1 MILLWLAQQAGVVPV
16 RKFIDFLQ
24 LAGRSIIH
32 RRMRSWLT
40 VIGVFIGITAVVALI
55 SIGLG
60 LDKTIKEQVSGVFG
74 VDNFIIMNEST
85 FGPGAHGGTADEYA
99 LDLDLLKS
107 IEGVKVAAALR
118 ERTGFVQ
125 GQPDEDGNTLQ
136 GFLPVMG
143 LSPEL
148 MTEFE
153 SFTGDLVPMPGGRLF
168 EPGDVEVAVL
178 DYEISQRL
186 GVGVGDTIL
195 VAGDG
200 SSELNLTIIGIMA
213 PPEEEADDSGGGFGM
228 QFSAGSDGSTIS
240 VPYDTMDLL
249 WGPADDV
256 LVTLV
261 RTEPGYDVD
270 DVADRAEDALN
281 ARGSEISAV
290 TYADISSAIGSM
302 MTAISGFLAGIAGI
316 SLLVGGV
323 GVMNTMFTSVLER
336 TKEIGVM
343 KAVGAKNSHVWTIFL
358 IESGMM
364 GLVGGIVGTLLGL
377 GLSAV
382 ASSIIGR
389 FFDIELIVV
398 ASPMLII
405 VTLFGSFALGA
416 FAGLWPAWRASR
428 LPVVDALRY
437 E

>member
-1 MILLWLAQQAGVVPV
+1 
-16 RKFIDFLQ
+16 
-24 LAGRSIIH
+24 
-32 RRMRSWLT
+32 
-40 VIGVFIGITAVVALI
+40 
-55 SIGLG
+55 
-60 LDKTIKEQVSGVFG
+60 
-74 VDNFIIMNEST
+74 
-85 FGPGAHGGTADEYA
+85 
-99 LDLDLLKS
+99 
-107 IEGVKVAAALR
+107 
-118 ERTGFVQ
+118 
-125 GQPDEDGNTLQ
+125 
-136 GFLPVMG
+136 MG

-153 SFTGDLVPMPGGRLF
+153 SFTGELKPMPGGRLF
-168 EPGDVEVAVL
+168 EPGDVDVAVL

-186 GVGVGDTIL
+186 GVDVGDTIL

-200 SSELNLTIIGIMA
+200 DAELNLTIIGIMA
-213 PPEEEADDSGGGFGM
+213 PPEEEESDDSGAGFGM
-228 QFSAGSDGSTIS
+228 NFDAGSDGDTIS
-240 VPYDTMDLL
+240 VPYETMDLL

-270 DVADRAEDALN
+270 DVADRAEEALKQ
-281 ARGSEISAV
+281 RGSDIVAI
-290 TYADISSAIGSM
+290 TYSDISEMVGTMMSTVSA
-302 MTAISGFLAGIAGI
+302 FLAGIAGI

-358 IESGMM
+358 IESGLM

-382 ASSIIGR
+382 ASTFLGR
-389 FFDIELIVV
+389 FFGIDLIVV
-398 ASPMLII
+398 ASPMLIV
-405 VTLFGSFALGA
+405 VTLLGSFALGA
-416 FAGLWPAWRASR
+416 IAGLWPAWRASR

>member
-1 MILLWLAQQAGVVPV
+1 M
-16 RKFIDFLQ
+16 RKFLDFLQ

-32 RRMRSWLT
+32 RKMRSWLT

-60 LDKTIKEQVSGVFG
+60 LDRTIKDQVAGVFG
-74 VDNFIIMNEST
+74 VDTFVVMDEST
-85 FGPGAHGGTADEYA
+85 FGPGAHNGGGAAEYA
-99 LDLDLLKS
+99 LDLELLRS
-107 IEGVKVAAALR
+107 IEGVKVAAAVR

-125 GQPDEDGNTLQ
+125 GQPDAEGEVLQ
-136 GFLPVMG
+136 GFLPVSG

-153 SFTGDLVPMPGGRLF
+153 SFTGELEVLPGGRLF

-178 DYEISQRL
+178 DFEISQRL
-186 GVGVGDTIL
+186 GVDVGDTIL

-200 SSELNLTIIGIMA
+200 DEELNLTIIGIMA
-213 PPEEEADDSGGGFGM
+213 PPEEDEEAAAGGFGM
-228 QFSAGSDGSTIS
+228 QFSGGSDGDTIS
-240 VPYDTMDLL
+240 VPYKTMDLL

-270 DVADRAEDALN
+270 EVADAAEKALN
-281 ARGSEISAV
+281 DRGSEISAV
-290 TYADISSAIGSM
+290 TYNDISEAIGT
-302 MTAISGFLAGIAGI
+302 MTSTISAFLAGIAGI

-343 KAVGAKNSHVWTIFL
+343 KAVGAKNSHVLSIFL
-358 IESGMM
+358 IESGLM

-377 GLSAV
+377 GLSAL
-382 ASSIIGR
+382 ASSAISR
-389 FFDIELIVV
+389 FFDIKLIVV
-398 ASPMLII
+398 ASPVLILI
-405 VTLFGSFALGA
+405 TLLGSFGIGA
-416 FAGLWPAWRASR
+416 IAGLWPAWRASK
-428 LPVVDALRY
+428 LQVVDALRY

>member
-1 MILLWLAQQAGVVPV
+1 M

-24 LAGRSIIH
+24 LAGRSILH
-32 RRMRSWLT
+32 RKMRSWLT

-60 LDKTIKEQVSGVFG
+60 LERTINEQVSGVFG
-74 VDNFIIMNEST
+74 VDNFVILNENM
-85 FGPGAHGGTADEYA
+85 FGPGGGPHGGGAEEYA

-125 GQPDEDGNTLQ
+125 GRPDAEGNTLQ

-153 SFTGDLVPMPGGRLF
+153 SFTGELAVMPEGRLF
-168 EPGDVEVAVL
+168 EPGDIEVAVL

-186 GVGVGDTIL
+186 AVEVGDTIL

-200 SSELNLTIIGIMA
+200 SNELNLRIIGIMA
-213 PPEEEADDSGGGFGM
+213 PSDEETDDAEGGFGM
-228 QFSAGSDGSTIS
+228 QFSAGSDGDTIS
-240 VPYDTMDLL
+240 VPYETMDLL

-270 DVADRAEDALN
+270 NVADRAEQALTD
-281 ARGSEISAV
+281 RGSEISAI
-290 TYADISSAIGSM
+290 TYTDISEAIGT
-302 MTAISGFLAGIAGI
+302 MTSTISAFLAGIAGI

-358 IESGMM
+358 I
-364 GLVGGIVGTLLGL
+364 
-377 GLSAV
+377 
-382 ASSIIGR
+382 
-389 FFDIELIVV
+389 
-398 ASPMLII
+398 
-405 VTLFGSFALGA
+405 
-416 FAGLWPAWRASR
+416 
-428 LPVVDALRY
+428 
-437 E
+437 

>member
-1 MILLWLAQQAGVVPV
+1 M
-16 RKFIDFLQ
+16 RKFFDFLQ

-32 RRMRSWLT
+32 RKMRSWLT

-60 LDKTIKEQVSGVFG
+60 LDRTIKDQVAGVFG
-74 VDNFIIMNEST
+74 VDTFVVMDEST
-85 FGPGAHGGTADEYA
+85 FGPGAHNGGGAAEYA
-99 LDLDLLKS
+99 LDLELLRS
-107 IEGVKVAAALR
+107 IEGVKVAAAVR

-125 GQPDEDGNTLQ
+125 GQPDAEGEVLQ
-136 GFLPVMG
+136 GFLPVSG

-153 SFTGDLVPMPGGRLF
+153 SFTGELEVLPGGRLF

-178 DYEISQRL
+178 DLEISQRL
-186 GVGVGDTIL
+186 GVDVGDTIL

-200 SSELNLTIIGIMA
+200 DEELNLTIIGIMA
-213 PPEEEADDSGGGFGM
+213 PPEEDEEAAAGGFGM
-228 QFSAGSDGSTIS
+228 QFSGGSDGDTIS
-240 VPYDTMDLL
+240 VPYKTMDLL

-270 DVADRAEDALN
+270 EVADAAEKALN
-281 ARGSEISAV
+281 DRGSEISAV
-290 TYADISSAIGSM
+290 TYNDISEAIGT
-302 MTAISGFLAGIAGI
+302 MTSTISAFLAGIAGI

-343 KAVGAKNSHVWTIFL
+343 KAVGAKNSHVLSIFL
-358 IESGMM
+358 IESGLM

-377 GLSAV
+377 GLSAL
-382 ASSIIGR
+382 ASSAISR
-389 FFDIELIVV
+389 FFDIKLIVV
-398 ASPMLII
+398 ASPVLILI
-405 VTLFGSFALGA
+405 TLLGSFGIGA
-416 FAGLWPAWRASR
+416 IAGLWPAWRASK
-428 LPVVDALRY
+428 LQVVDALRY

>member
-1 MILLWLAQQAGVVPV
+1 M
-16 RKFIDFLQ
+16 RKFLDFLQ

-32 RRMRSWLT
+32 RRLRSWLT

-60 LDKTIKEQVSGVFG
+60 FDKTIKEQVSGVFG
-74 VDNFIIMNEST
+74 VDTFIVMDENA
-85 FGPGAHGGTADEYA
+85 FGPGAHNGGGAEEFA
-99 LDLDLLKS
+99 LDLELLRS
-107 IEGVKVAAALR
+107 IDGVKVAAALR
-118 ERTGFVQ
+118 ERTGFIQ
-125 GQPDEDGNTLQ
+125 GQPDAEGEVLQ

-153 SFTGDLVPMPGGRLF
+153 SFTGELEVLPGGRLF

-178 DYEISQRL
+178 DFEISQRL
-186 GVGVGDTIL
+186 GVDVGDTIL

-200 SSELNLTIIGIMA
+200 DAELNLTIIGIMA
-213 PPEEEADDSGGGFGM
+213 PLEEEEEGSSGGFGM
-228 QFSAGSDGSTIS
+228 QFSSGSDGDTIS
-240 VPYDTMDLL
+240 VPYETMDLL

-261 RTEPGYDVD
+261 RTKPNYDVD
-270 DVADRAEDALN
+270 EVADAAEEALN
-281 ARGSEISAV
+281 ARGSDISAI
-290 TYADISSAIGSM
+290 TYTDISDAIGT
-302 MTAISGFLAGIAGI
+302 MTSTISAFLAGIAGI

-358 IESGMM
+358 IESGLM
-364 GLVGGIVGTLLGL
+364 GLVGGIVGTVLGL
-377 GLSAV
+377 GLSML
-382 ASSIIGR
+382 ASSFIGR
-389 FFDIELIVV
+389 FFSIDMIVV
-398 ASPMLII
+398 ASPILIFA
-405 VTLFGSFALGA
+405 TLFGSFALGA
-416 FAGLWPAWRASR
+416 FAGLWPAWRASK
-428 LPVVDALRY
+428 LQVVDALRY

>member
-1 MILLWLAQQAGVVPV
+1 M
-16 RKFIDFLQ
+16 RKFFDFLQ

-32 RRMRSWLT
+32 RKMRSWLT

-60 LDKTIKEQVSGVFG
+60 LDRTIKDQVAGVFG
-74 VDNFIIMNEST
+74 VDTFVVMDEST
-85 FGPGAHGGTADEYA
+85 FGPGAHNGGGAAEYA
-99 LDLDLLKS
+99 LDLELLRS
-107 IEGVKVAAALR
+107 IEGVKVAAAVR

-125 GQPDEDGNTLQ
+125 GQPDAEGEVLQ
-136 GFLPVMG
+136 GFLPVSG

-153 SFTGDLVPMPGGRLF
+153 SFTGELEVLPGGRLF

-178 DYEISQRL
+178 DFEISQRL
-186 GVGVGDTIL
+186 GVDVGDTIL

-200 SSELNLTIIGIMA
+200 DEELNLTIIGIMA
-213 PPEEEADDSGGGFGM
+213 PPEEDEEAAAGGFGM
-228 QFSAGSDGSTIS
+228 QFSGGSDGDTIS
-240 VPYDTMDLL
+240 VPYKTMDLL

-270 DVADRAEDALN
+270 EVADAAEKALN
-281 ARGSEISAV
+281 DRGSEISAV
-290 TYADISSAIGSM
+290 TYNDISEAIGT
-302 MTAISGFLAGIAGI
+302 MTSTISAFLAGIAGI

-343 KAVGAKNSHVWTIFL
+343 KAVGAKNSHVLSIFL
-358 IESGMM
+358 IESGLM

-377 GLSAV
+377 GLSAL
-382 ASSIIGR
+382 ASSAISR
-389 FFDIELIVV
+389 FFDIKLIVV
-398 ASPMLII
+398 ASPVLILI
-405 VTLFGSFALGA
+405 TLLGSFGIGA
-416 FAGLWPAWRASR
+416 IAGLWPAWRASK
-428 LPVVDALRY
+428 LQVVDALRY

>member
-1 MILLWLAQQAGVVPV
+1 M
-16 RKFIDFLQ
+16 RKFFDFLQ

-32 RRMRSWLT
+32 RKMRSWLT

-60 LDKTIKEQVSGVFG
+60 LERTINEQVSGVFG
-74 VDNFIIMNEST
+74 VDNFVILNENA
-85 FGPGAHGGTADEYA
+85 FGGGPHGGDADEYA
-99 LDLDLLKS
+99 LDLELLKS
-107 IEGVKVAAALR
+107 IDGVKVAAALR

-125 GQPDEDGNTLQ
+125 GQPDAEGNTLQ

-143 LSPEL
+143 LSLEL

-153 SFTGDLVPMPGGRLF
+153 SFTGELEVMPGGRLF
-168 EPGDVEVAVL
+168 EPGDVDVAVL
-178 DYEISQRL
+178 DYEISRRL
-186 GVGVGDTIL
+186 GVEVGDTIL

-200 SSELNLTIIGIMA
+200 SNELDLTIVGIMA
-213 PPEEEADDSGGGFGM
+213 PPEEEDDDSEGGFGM
-228 QFSAGSDGSTIS
+228 QFSSGSDGSTIS
-240 VPYDTMDLL
+240 VPYETMDLL

-270 DVADRAEDALN
+270 DVADQAEEALN
-281 ARGSEISAV
+281 ERGSDISAI
-290 TYADISSAIGSM
+290 TYTDISEAIGT
-302 MTAISGFLAGIAGI
+302 MTSTISAFLAGIAGI

-343 KAVGAKNSHVWTIFL
+343 KAVGAKNSHVWSIFL
-358 IESGMM
+358 MESGLM

-382 ASSIIGR
+382 ASAFIGR
-389 FFDIELIVV
+389 LFEIELVVV
-398 ASPMLII
+398 ASPVLIA
-405 VTLFGSFALGA
+405 VTLAGSFVLGA

>member
-1 MILLWLAQQAGVVPV
+1 M
-16 RKFIDFLQ
+16 Q

-60 LDKTIKEQVSGVFG
+60 FDKTIKDQVSGIFG
-74 VDNFIIMNEST
+74 VDTFIIMNEDA
-85 FGPGAHGGTADEYA
+85 FGPAAHNGGGAEEFA
-99 LDLDLLKS
+99 LDLDLLRS
-107 IEGVKVAAALR
+107 IEGVKVAAAVR
-118 ERTGFVQ
+118 ERIGFIQ
-125 GQPDEDGNTLQ
+125 GQPDAEGEVLK
-136 GFLPVMG
+136 GFLPVSG

-153 SFTGDLVPMPGGRLF
+153 SFTGELEVLPGGRLF

-186 GVGVGDTIL
+186 GVDVGETIL

-200 SSELNLTIIGIMA
+200 DNELNLTIIGIMA
-213 PPEEEADDSGGGFGM
+213 PPEEEETSDDGGGFGM
-228 QFSAGSDGSTIS
+228 QFSGGSDGDTIS
-240 VPYDTMDLL
+240 VPYGTMDLL

-261 RTEPGYDVD
+261 RIEEGFDVD
-270 DVADRAEDALN
+270 EVADRAEEALN
-281 ARGSEISAV
+281 DRGSEISAI
-290 TYADISSAIGSM
+290 TYTDISDAVGQMTSIVSA
-302 MTAISGFLAGIAGI
+302 FLAGIAGI

-343 KAVGAKNSHVWTIFL
+343 KAVGAKNSHIWTIFL
-358 IESGMM
+358 IESGLI
-364 GLVGGIVGTLLGL
+364 GLVGGIAGIVLGL
-377 GLSAV
+377 GLTTL
-382 ASSIIGR
+382 ASSFIEK
-389 FFDIELIVV
+389 FFEIDMVVV
-398 ASPMLII
+398 ASIPLI
-405 VTLFGSFALGA
+405 VYTLAGSFALGA
-416 FAGLWPAWRASR
+416 FAGLWPAWRASKLR
-428 LPVVDALRY
+428 VVDALRY

>member
-1 MILLWLAQQAGVVPV
+1 MML
-16 RKFIDFLQ
+16 FEFLR
-24 LAGRSIIH
+24 LAGQSIAH
-32 RRMRSWLT
+32 RRLRSWLT

-60 LDKTIKEQVSGVFG
+60 LEKTISDQVAGVFG
-74 VDNFIIMNEST
+74 VDNFVIMNESM
-85 FGPGAHGGTADEYA
+85 FGPESHGGSAEEYA

-125 GQPDEDGNTLQ
+125 GQPNEEGSVLQ
-136 GFLPVMG
+136 GFFPVMG

-153 SFTGDLVPMPGGRLF
+153 SFTGELETLPGGRLF

-178 DYEISQRL
+178 DYEISRRM
-186 GVGVGDTIL
+186 GVDVGDTIL

-200 SSELNLTIIGIMA
+200 DAELNVTVIGIVA
-213 PPEEEADDSGGGFGM
+213 PPEEKSDDDESGGAFGM
-228 QFSAGSDGSTIS
+228 RFESGSDGDTIS
-240 VPYDTMDLL
+240 VPYGTMDLL

-261 RTEPGYDVD
+261 RTEQGYDVD
-270 DVADRAEDALN
+270 DVADRAEKALKD
-281 ARGSEISAV
+281 RGSEVVAV
-290 TYADISSAIGSM
+290 TYSDISEMIGTVMSTVSA
-302 MTAISGFLAGIAGI
+302 FLAGIAGI

-343 KAVGAKNSHVWTIFL
+343 KAVGAKNGHVWTIFL
-358 IESGMM
+358 IESGLM
-364 GLVGGIVGTLLGL
+364 GLVGGAVGTLLGL
-377 GLSAV
+377 GLSTV
-382 ASSIIGR
+382 ASIFIGR
-389 FFDIELIVV
+389 FFDVDMAVV
-398 ASPMLII
+398 ASWELIA
-405 VTLFGSFALGA
+405 VTLVGSFALGA
-416 FAGLWPAWRASR
+416 FAGLWPARRAAR

>member
-1 MILLWLAQQAGVVPV
+1 M
-16 RKFIDFLQ
+16 RKFFDFLQ

-32 RRMRSWLT
+32 RKMRSWLT

-60 LDKTIKEQVSGVFG
+60 LDRTIKDQVAGVFG
-74 VDNFIIMNEST
+74 VDTFVVMDEST
-85 FGPGAHGGTADEYA
+85 FGPGAHNGGGAAEYA
-99 LDLDLLKS
+99 LDLELLRS
-107 IEGVKVAAALR
+107 IEGVKVAAAVR

-125 GQPDEDGNTLQ
+125 GQPDAEGEVLQ
-136 GFLPVMG
+136 GFLPVSG

-153 SFTGDLVPMPGGRLF
+153 SFTGELEVLPGGRLF

-178 DYEISQRL
+178 DFEISQRL
-186 GVGVGDTIL
+186 GVDVGDTIL
-195 VAGDG
+195 VAGDE
-200 SSELNLTIIGIMA
+200 SAELNLTIIGIMA
-213 PPEEEADDSGGGFGM
+213 PPEEDEEASAGGFGM
-228 QFSAGSDGSTIS
+228 QFSGGSDGDTIS
-240 VPYDTMDLL
+240 VPYKTMDLL

-270 DVADRAEDALN
+270 EVADAAEKALN
-281 ARGSEISAV
+281 DRGSEISAI
-290 TYADISSAIGSM
+290 TYNDISEAIGT
-302 MTAISGFLAGIAGI
+302 MTSTISAFLAGIAGI

-343 KAVGAKNSHVWTIFL
+343 KAVGAKNSHVLSIFL
-358 IESGMM
+358 IESGLM

-377 GLSAV
+377 GLSAL
-382 ASSIIGR
+382 ASSAISR
-389 FFDIELIVV
+389 FFDIKLIVV
-398 ASPMLII
+398 ASPVLILI
-405 VTLFGSFALGA
+405 TLLGSFGIGA
-416 FAGLWPAWRASR
+416 IAGLWPAWRASK
-428 LPVVDALRY
+428 LQVVDALRY

>member
-1 MILLWLAQQAGVVPV
+1 M

-32 RRMRSWLT
+32 RKMRSWLT

-60 LDKTIKEQVSGVFG
+60 LERTINEQVSGVFG
-74 VDNFIIMNEST
+74 VDNFVILNENT
-85 FGPGAHGGTADEYA
+85 FGPGAHGGDADEYA

-125 GQPDEDGNTLQ
+125 GQPDAEGKTLQ

-153 SFTGDLVPMPGGRLF
+153 SFTGELVAMPGGRLF
-168 EPGDVEVAVL
+168 EPDDVEVAVL

-186 GVGVGDTIL
+186 AVEVGDTIL

-200 SSELNLTIIGIMA
+200 SNELSLTIVGIMA
-213 PPEEEADDSGGGFGM
+213 PADEKEDEGGFGM
-228 QFSAGSDGSTIS
+228 QFSSRSDGDTIS
-240 VPYDTMDLL
+240 VPYETMDLL

-270 DVADRAEDALN
+270 EVADRAEEALKN
-281 ARGSEISAV
+281 RGSEISAV
-290 TYADISSAIGSM
+290 TYTDISEAIGT
-302 MTAISGFLAGIAGI
+302 MTSTISAFLAGIAGI

-358 IESGMM
+358 IESGLM

-377 GLSAV
+377 GLSAI
-382 ASSIIGR
+382 ASSFIGR
-389 FFDIELIVV
+389 FFEIELIVV
-398 ASPMLII
+398 ASPLLIA
-405 VTLFGSFALGA
+405 VTLLGSFVLGA

>member
-1 MILLWLAQQAGVVPV
+1 M
-16 RKFIDFLQ
+16 RKFFDFLQ

-32 RRMRSWLT
+32 RKMRSWLT

-60 LDKTIKEQVSGVFG
+60 LERTINEQVSGVFG
-74 VDNFIIMNEST
+74 VDNFVILNENA
-85 FGPGAHGGTADEYA
+85 FGGGPHGGDADEYA
-99 LDLDLLKS
+99 LDLELLKS
-107 IEGVKVAAALR
+107 IDGVKVAAALR

-125 GQPDEDGNTLQ
+125 GQPDAEGNTLQ

-143 LSPEL
+143 LSLEL

-153 SFTGDLVPMPGGRLF
+153 SFTGELEVMPGGRLF
-168 EPGDVEVAVL
+168 EPGDVDVAVL
-178 DYEISQRL
+178 DYEISRRL
-186 GVGVGDTIL
+186 GVEVGDTIL

-200 SSELNLTIIGIMA
+200 SNELDLTIVGIMA
-213 PPEEEADDSGGGFGM
+213 PPEEEDDDSEGGFGM
-228 QFSAGSDGSTIS
+228 QFSSGSDGSTIS
-240 VPYDTMDLL
+240 VPYETMDLL

-270 DVADRAEDALN
+270 DVADQAEEALN
-281 ARGSEISAV
+281 ERGSDISAI
-290 TYADISSAIGSM
+290 TYTDISEAIGT
-302 MTAISGFLAGIAGI
+302 MTSTISAFLAGIAGI

-336 TKEIGVM
+336 MKEIGVM
-343 KAVGAKNSHVWTIFL
+343 KAVGAKNSHVWSIFL
-358 IESGMM
+358 MESGLM

-382 ASSIIGR
+382 ASAFIGR
-389 FFDIELIVV
+389 LFEIELVVV
-398 ASPMLII
+398 ASPVLIA
-405 VTLFGSFALGA
+405 VTLAGSFVLGA

>member
-1 MILLWLAQQAGVVPV
+1 MRRLTDFVRLALQSIVH
-16 RKFIDFLQ
+16 RK
-24 LAGRSIIH
+24 
-32 RRMRSWLT
+32 MRSWLT
-40 VIGVFIGITAVVALI
+40 VIGVFIGIAAVVALI

-60 LDKTIKEQVSGVFG
+60 LERTINDQVSGVFG
-74 VDNFIIMNEST
+74 VDNFVILNEGA
-85 FGPGAHGGTADEYA
+85 FGGGPHGGNAEEYA

-118 ERTGFVQ
+118 ERTGYVQ
-125 GQPDEDGNTLQ
+125 GQPDAEGNVLQ

-153 SFTGDLVPMPGGRLF
+153 SFTGGLEAMPGGRLF

-178 DYEISQRL
+178 DYKISQRL
-186 GVGVGDTIL
+186 GVAVGDTIL

-200 SSELNLTIIGIMA
+200 DAELNLTVIGIMA
-213 PPEEEADDSGGGFGM
+213 PPEEDDDDAEGGFGA
-228 QFSAGSDGSTIS
+228 QFQSSSEGDTIS
-240 VPYDTMDLL
+240 VPYETMDLL
-249 WGPADDV
+249 WGAADDV

-261 RTEPGYDVD
+261 RTEAGYDVD
-270 DVADRAEDALN
+270 EVADRAEEALQD
-281 ARGSEISAV
+281 RGSDVVAV
-290 TYADISSAIGSM
+290 TYADISETIGAMTAAIG
-302 MTAISGFLAGIAGI
+302 GFLAGIAGI

-343 KAVGAKNSHVWTIFL
+343 KAVGAKNSHVLSIFL

-364 GLVGGIVGTLLGL
+364 GLVGGIVGTGF
-377 GLSAV
+377 G
-382 ASSIIGR
+382 
-389 FFDIELIVV
+389 
-398 ASPMLII
+398 LII
-405 VTLFGSFALGA
+405 SRVGVFIIDRLTTGFDMVFVISWPLIAYTLIGSFALGA
-416 FAGLWPAWRASR
+416 LAGLWPARRASK

>member
-1 MILLWLAQQAGVVPV
+1 MF
-16 RKFIDFLQ
+16 RDFLL
-24 LAGRSIIH
+24 LAGQSIIH
-32 RRMRSWLT
+32 RKIRSWLT

-60 LDKTIKEQVSGVFG
+60 LDRTIKEQVSGVFG
-74 VDNFIIMNEST
+74 VDTFVVMNESA
-85 FGPGAHGGTADEYA
+85 FGPGAHGGNADEYA
-99 LDLDLLKS
+99 LDLDLLRS

-125 GQPDEDGNTLQ
+125 GRPDADGKVLQ

-148 MTEFE
+148 ATEFQ
-153 SFTGDLVPMPGGRLF
+153 SFTGDLEVLPGGRLF
-168 EPGDVEVAVL
+168 VPGDVEVAVL
-178 DYEISQRL
+178 DYQIAQRL
-186 GVGVGDTIL
+186 GVDVGETIL

-200 SSELNLTIIGIMA
+200 SAELNLTIVGILA
-213 PPEEEADDSGGGFGM
+213 PPEKEETSSEGGFGM
-228 QFSAGSDGSTIS
+228 QFSSGSDGDTIS
-240 VPYDTMDLL
+240 IPYETMDLL

-261 RTEPGYDVD
+261 RTLPGYDVD
-270 DVADRAEDALN
+270 EVADAAEAALK
-281 ARGSEISAV
+281 AQGSEIVAI
-290 TYADISSAIGSM
+290 TYADISSLIGSM

-343 KAVGAKNSHVWTIFL
+343 KAVGAKNSHVLSIFL

-364 GLVGGIVGTLLGL
+364 GLVGGMVGTILGL
-377 GLSAV
+377 GLSSL
-382 ASSIIGR
+382 ASAILSR
-389 FFDIELIVV
+389 FIDITLVVVVSPVLI
-398 ASPMLII
+398 LL
-405 VTLFGSFALGA
+405 TLLGSFGIGA
-416 FAGLWPAWRASR
+416 VAGLWPAWRASK

>member
-1 MILLWLAQQAGVVPV
+1 MLKDFFLLAA
-16 RKFIDFLQ
+16 
-24 LAGRSIIH
+24 RSITH
-32 RRMRSWLT
+32 RKMRSWLT

-60 LDKTIKEQVSGVFG
+60 LERTITDQVASVFG
-74 VDNFIIMNEST
+74 VDTFIIMNEDT
-85 FGPGAHGGTADEYA
+85 FGPQAHGPGGAEEYA
-99 LDLDLLKS
+99 LDLATLRAV
-107 IEGVKVAAALR
+107 EGVKVAAAVR
-118 ERTGFVQ
+118 EKNGFIVGGTRDDGQSIQ
-125 GQPDEDGNTLQ
+125 GV
-136 GFLPVMG
+136 FPVMG
-143 LSPEL
+143 LSPEM

-153 SFTGDLVPMPGGRLF
+153 SFTGELEVLPGGRLF

-178 DYEISQRL
+178 DFEISQRL
-186 GVGVGDTIL
+186 GVDVGDTIL

-200 SSELNLTIIGIMA
+200 SAELNLTVIGIMT
-213 PPEEEADDSGGGFGM
+213 PLEKDEEASEGGFGM
-228 QFSAGSDGSTIS
+228 QFSSGSDGDTIS
-240 VPYDTMDLL
+240 VPYDTMELL

-270 DVADRAEDALN
+270 EVADRAEETLN

-290 TYADISSAIGSM
+290 TYTDISEVIGTMTSTISA
-302 MTAISGFLAGIAGI
+302 FLAGIAGI

-343 KAVGAKNSHVWTIFL
+343 KAVGAKNSHVLTIFL
-358 IESGMM
+358 IESGLM

-382 ASSIIGR
+382 ASSFIGR
-389 FFDIELIVV
+389 FFGVEMAVV
-398 ASPMLII
+398 ASPTLII
-405 VTLFGSFALGA
+405 ITLLGSFLLGA
-416 FAGLWPAWRASR
+416 FAGLWPARRAAK

>member
-1 MILLWLAQQAGVVPV
+1 M
-16 RKFIDFLQ
+16 RKFFDFLQ

-32 RRMRSWLT
+32 RKMRSWLT

-60 LDKTIKEQVSGVFG
+60 LDRTIKDQVSGVFG
-74 VDNFIIMNEST
+74 VDTFVVMDENT
-85 FGPGAHGGTADEYA
+85 FGPGAHNGGGADEYA
-99 LDLDLLKS
+99 LDLELLRS

-125 GQPDEDGNTLQ
+125 GQPDIEGNILQ

-143 LSPEL
+143 LSPE
-148 MTEFE
+148 MATEFE
-153 SFTGDLVPMPGGRLF
+153 SFTGELEVLPGGRLF
-168 EPGDVEVAVL
+168 EPGDIEVAVL
-178 DYEISQRL
+178 DFEISQRL
-186 GVGVGDTIL
+186 GVDVGDTIL

-200 SSELNLTIIGIMA
+200 DAELNLTIIGIMA
-213 PPEEEADDSGGGFGM
+213 PPDEEGSSDGGGFGM
-228 QFSAGSDGSTIS
+228 QFSGGSDGDTIS
-240 VPYDTMDLL
+240 VPYETMDLL

-261 RTEPGYDVD
+261 RTAPGYDVD
-270 DVADRAEDALN
+270 EVADAAEEALN
-281 ARGSEISAV
+281 ARGSEISAI
-290 TYADISSAIGSM
+290 TYTDISEAIGT
-302 MTAISGFLAGIAGI
+302 MTSTISAFLAGIAGI

-343 KAVGAKNSHVWTIFL
+343 KAVGAKNSHVLSIFL
-358 IESGMM
+358 IESGLM

-377 GLSAV
+377 GLSAL
-382 ASSIIGR
+382 ASSAIGR
-389 FFDIELIVV
+389 FFDIKLIVV
-398 ASPMLII
+398 ASPALILI
-405 VTLFGSFALGA
+405 TLLGSFAIGA
-416 FAGLWPAWRASR
+416 VAGLWPAWRASK
-428 LPVVDALRY
+428 LQVVEALRY